1 MFYKRLAK
9 VTGTDRQIQNQG
21 GGMNKRV
28 LILGHGKMGHA
39 MECLLSGQHDVRIWC
54 MEKDMEG
61 GATLEEEVAWAQV
74 IFFCLPVNPHFE
86 LASRIAPY
94 LAEGSLCLTIAKGLD
109 ESGRTA
115 AQVYDGVLT
124 GGHHYGVIYGPMISD
139 EIRAGRHAFADVV
152 LSDTADF
159 QVIFDLFLGTKLIC
173 QQASDMH
180 GRSWSVILK
189 NVYAILFGVADELKL
204 GNNMRGHLMVTAIS
218 ELSGIVQAFGGQ
230 AHTPYSYAGLGDLL
244 TTATSEDSH
253 HHALG
258 RQLVRGE
265 WANISGEGVHTLQMV
280 VKHHLFDW
288 RAYPLFTLAHDIVT
302 QPASLEER
310 VEDYLTQLRGMESC
324 AI

>member
-1 MFYKRLAK
+1 MKR
-9 VTGTDRQIQNQG
+9 
-21 GGMNKRV
+21 RV

-39 MECLLSGQHDVRIWC
+39 MEWLLTDRHDVRIWC
-54 MEKDMEG
+54 MEEKSDLP
-61 GATLEEEVAWAQV
+61 LEEMVAWAEV
-74 IFFCLPVNPHFE
+74 ILFCLPVNPHHE
-86 LASRIAPY
+86 LVSRIEPH

-115 AQVYDGVLT
+115 AQVYDSVLD
-124 GGHHYGVIYGPMISD
+124 GGHHFGVIYGPMISE
-139 EIRAGRHAFADVV
+139 EIRTGKHAFADVV

-159 QVIFDLFLGTKLIC
+159 QVIFDLFLGTRLVCK
-173 QQASDMH
+173 QAVDMH

-189 NVYAILFGVADELKL
+189 NVYAIMFGVADELKL
-204 GNNMRGHLMVTAIS
+204 GKNMRGHLMVAAIS
-218 ELSGIVQAFGGQ
+218 ELSGIVQSFGGQ

-280 VKHHLFDW
+280 VKHRLFDW

-302 QPASLEER
+302 QPETLKER
-310 VEDYLTQLRGMESC
+310 VEDYLKQMREMESC

>member
-1 MFYKRLAK
+1 MK
-9 VTGTDRQIQNQG
+9 Q
-21 GGMNKRV
+21 RV

-39 MECLLSGQHDVRIWC
+39 MECLVAGRHDVRIWC
-54 MEKDMEG
+54 MEEEG
-61 GATLEEEVAWAQV
+61 DSSLEEMVAWARV
-74 IFFCLPVNPHFE
+74 ILFCLPVNPHHE
-86 LASRIAPY
+86 VVSRIAPY

-115 AQVYDGVLT
+115 AQVYESVLT
-124 GGHHYGVIYGPMISD
+124 DGHHYGVIYGPMISE
-139 EIRAGRHAFADVV
+139 EIRTGLHAFADVV

-173 QQASDMH
+173 KQATDMH

-189 NVYAILFGVADELKL
+189 NVYAIMFGVADELKL
-204 GNNMRGHLMVTAIS
+204 GNNMRGHLMVAAIS
-218 ELSGIVQAFGGQ
+218 ELSGIVQSFGGQ

-265 WANISGEGVHTLQMV
+265 WSNISGEGVHTLQMV
-280 VKHHLFDW
+280 VKHRLFDW

-302 QPASLEER
+302 EPATLKER
-310 VEDYLTQLRGMESC
+310 GEDYLKQMREMESC